1 MSECTMS
8 KQFHYDPVTIE
19 LIQSSLDAISD
30 EMFATM
36 RKTAVSSIIYEVLD
50 FGVAITDR
58 DGFLASSGAGIPGF
72 VGMLDYGVR
81 AIIKKFSPKGDIHP
95 GDIFVANIPHFGGV
109 SHMNDVVLILPV
121 FVDDTLIAW
130 VANKAHWADIGGMA
144 PSSIHPDATE
154 VYQEGLQLPEIKLF
168 ARGEPIA
175 SVMDIILINSRMPET
190 ARGDLWAGV
199 ASMRAGERR
208 IQELAA
214 KYGAATVMHAIKCF
228 LDYGEAVSR
237 ESLKRLPKGTFQAED
252 RLDDGRVL
260 TAKVTITEDEFIV
273 DLRGNPPQ
281 DKGPFNSSFA
291 STEVDSKV
299 LFKAI
304 TSPGTPAN
312 AGSFRPLKLICDE
325 RSMFNAQYPAAMGLY
340 YEVGIRALDIIWKA
354 LASQLTD
361 RLTAG
366 HYASVCGTFIG
377 GTHPDTGKRHV
388 FIEPQLGGWG
398 GADGEDG
405 DSAQY
410 TASHGDTFNCAV
422 EVTEARN
429 GVAIDRLELNDEVG
443 GEGEY
448 RGGKGIRLDYRIRGE
463 DFWIT
468 AMYSRSKVAPWGLNG
483 GHEGSLNYIQILR
496 TDGSEERYS
505 SCAVLPLRRGD
516 VVRIVTANGG
526 GYGEPALRP
535 RERVLADIKDGYITA
550 QTAKEVYGLDN
561 LTK

>member
-1 MSECTMS
+1 MND
-8 KQFHYDPVTIE
+8 QADYYPVTIE

-58 DGFLASSGAGIPGF
+58 NGLLASSGAGIPSF

-81 AIIKKFSPKGDIHP
+81 AIIKKFSPTGDIHP

-121 FVDDTLIAW
+121 FAEQKLLAW

-154 VYQEGLQLPEIKLF
+154 VFQEGLQLPEIKLF
-168 ARGEPIA
+168 ERGAPIA
-175 SVMDIILINSRMPET
+175 SVMDIILANSRMPET

-208 IQELAA
+208 IQDLAA
-214 KYGAATVMHAIKCF
+214 KYGAATVMHAIERF

-237 ESLKRLPKGTFQAED
+237 EALKRLPKGTFQAED

-260 TAKVTITEDEFIV
+260 IAKVTITEDEFIV

-281 DKGPFNSSFA
+281 DKGPFNCSFA

-304 TSPGTPAN
+304 TSPDTPAN
-312 AGSFRPLKLICDE
+312 AGSFRPLKLICDD

-354 LASQLTD
+354 LAPRLTD

-398 GADGEDG
+398 GAQGEDG

-429 GVAIDRLELNDEVG
+429 GVRIDRLELNDEPG
-443 GEGEY
+443 GEGKY

-468 AMYSRSKVAPWGLNG
+468 AMYSRCKIAPWGLNG
-483 GHEGSLNYIQILR
+483 GHDGSLNYIQILR
-496 TDGSEERYS
+496 ADGREERYS

-526 GYGEPALRP
+526 GFGEPAR
-535 RERVLADIKDGYITA
+535 RSRGRVLADLKDGYITPRI
-550 QTAKEVYGLDN
+550 AKEIYGLDVAGE
-561 LTK
+561 

>member
-1 MSECTMS
+1 MS

>member
-1 MSECTMS
+1 MSNQTR
-8 KQFHYDPVTIE
+8 YDPVTIE

-58 DGFLASSGAGIPGF
+58 HGFLASSGAGIPAF

-81 AIIKKFSPKGDIHP
+81 AIVKKFSPQGDIHP
-95 GDIFVANIPHFGGV
+95 GDIFAANIPHFGGV
-109 SHMNDVVLILPV
+109 SHMNDVMLILPV
-121 FVDDTLIAW
+121 FAGEELIAW
-130 VANKAHWADIGGMA
+130 VANKAHWADVGGMA

-154 VYQEGLQLPEIKLF
+154 VFQEGLQLPEIKLF
-168 ARGEPIA
+168 ERGVPIA
-175 SVMDIILINSRMPET
+175 SVMEIIMVNSRMPET

-199 ASMRAGERR
+199 ASMKAGERR

-214 KYGAATVMHAIKCF
+214 KYGAATVVYAIERF
-228 LDYGEAVSR
+228 LDYGEGVAR
-237 ESLKRLPKGTFQAED
+237 HALHGLPKGTFEAQD

-260 TAKVTITEDEFIV
+260 RVKVTITEDEFIV

-281 DKGPFNSSFA
+281 DRGPLNCSFA
-291 STEVDSKV
+291 STEVDAKV
-299 LFKAI
+299 LFKAV

-354 LASQLTD
+354 LAPVLPD

-366 HYASVCGTFIG
+366 HYASVCGTFVG
-377 GTHPDTGKRHV
+377 GTHPDSGKRHV

-398 GADGEDG
+398 GAEGEDG

-429 GVAIDRLELNDEVG
+429 GVRIDRFELNDEPG
-443 GEGEY
+443 GEGEF
-448 RGGKGIRLDYRIRGE
+448 RGGKGIRLDYRIRGD

-468 AMYSRSKVAPWGLNG
+468 AMYSRSKVAPWGLSG
-483 GHEGSLNYIQILR
+483 GRDGSCNYIRILR
-496 TDGSEERYS
+496 QDGSQATYS
-505 SCAVLPLRRGD
+505 TCAVLPLKRDD

-526 GYGEPALRP
+526 GYGDPRRRP
-535 RERVLADIKDGYITA
+535 RERVLADIKDGYISPEA
-550 QTAKEVYGLDN
+550 ASEIYGVEIDG
-561 LTK
+561 T

>member
-1 MSECTMS
+1 MTQA
-8 KQFHYDPVTIE
+8 KRYDPVTIE

-58 DGFLASSGAGIPGF
+58 NGFLASSGAGIPAF
-72 VGMLDYGVR
+72 VGMLDHGVR
-81 AIIKKFSPKGDIHP
+81 AIVKKFSPSGDIHP
-95 GDIFVANIPHFGGV
+95 GDIFASNIPHFGGV
-109 SHMNDVVLILPV
+109 SHMNDVMLILPV
-121 FVDDTLIAW
+121 FAGDRLIAW
-130 VANKAHWADIGGMA
+130 VANKAHWADVGGMA

-154 VYQEGLQLPEIKLF
+154 VYQEGLQLPEIRLF
-168 ARGEPIA
+168 ERGVPIA
-175 SVMDIILINSRMPET
+175 SVMEIIMINSRMPDT

-199 ASMRAGERR
+199 ASMKAGERR

-214 KYGAATVMHAIKCF
+214 KYGADAVVYAIERF

-237 ESLKRLPKGTFQAED
+237 DALKRLKKGTFVAED

-260 TAKVTITEDEFIV
+260 RAKVTITDDEFIV
-273 DLRGNPPQ
+273 DMRGNPSQ
-281 DKGPFNSSFA
+281 DTGPFNCSFA
-291 STEVDSKV
+291 STEVDAKV
-299 LFKAI
+299 LFKAV
-304 TSPGTPAN
+304 TSPETPAN
-312 AGSFRPLKLICDE
+312 AGSFRPLKLICDD

-354 LASQLTD
+354 LASELPE

-366 HYASVCGTFIG
+366 HYASVCGTFVG

-388 FIEPQLGGWG
+388 FIEPQVGGWG
-398 GADGEDG
+398 AAQGEDG

-410 TASHGDTFNCAV
+410 TASHGETFNCAV

-429 GVAIDRLELNDEVG
+429 GVRIDRLELNDEPG
-443 GEGEY
+443 GEGEF
-448 RGGKGIRLDYRIRGE
+448 RGGKGIRLEYRIRSD

-468 AMYSRSKVAPWGLNG
+468 AMYSRSKVGPWGLDG
-483 GHEGSLNYIQILR
+483 GREGSLNYIQVLR
-496 TDGSEERYS
+496 HGGGEERYS
-505 SCAVLPLRRGD
+505 SCAVLPLKRDD

-526 GYGEPALRP
+526 GYGDP
-535 RERVLADIKDGYITA
+535 RARTRELVLADVKDGYVSPQVA
-550 QTAKEVYGLDN
+550 REVYGLDMG
-561 LTK
+561 

>member
-1 MSECTMS
+1 MND
-8 KQFHYDPVTIE
+8 QARYDPVTIE

-50 FGVAITDR
+50 FGVAITDHE
-58 DGFLASSGAGIPGF
+58 GFLASSGAGIPGF

-81 AIIKKFSPKGDIHP
+81 AIIQKFSPKGNIHP

-121 FVDDTLIAW
+121 FVDDALIAW

-168 ARGEPIA
+168 ERGEPIA

-214 KYGAATVMHAIKCF
+214 KYGAATVVHAIKCF

-237 ESLKRLPKGTFQAED
+237 EALRRLPRGTFQAED

-260 TAKVTITEDEFIV
+260 LAKVTITEDEFII
-273 DLRGNPPQ
+273 DLRGNPSQ

-291 STEVDSKV
+291 STEVDAKI

-304 TSPGTPAN
+304 TSPSTPAN

-340 YEVGIRALDIIWKA
+340 YEAGIRALDIIWKA

-398 GADGEDG
+398 AAAGEDG

-429 GVAIDRLELNDEVG
+429 GVAIDRLELNDEAG

-483 GHEGSLNYIQILR
+483 GHDGSLNYIQILR
-496 TDGSEERYS
+496 TDGSKERYS

-526 GYGEPALRP
+526 GYGEPARRP
-535 RERVLADIKDGYITA
+535 QERVRADVKDGYITE
-550 QTAKEVYGLDN
+550 QSAKEIYGLDI
-561 LTK
+561 LTE

>member
-1 MSECTMS
+1 MSDETL
-8 KQFHYDPVTIE
+8 YDPVTIE

-58 DGFLASSGAGIPGF
+58 DGFLASSGAGIPAF

-81 AIIKKFSPKGDIHP
+81 AIVKKFSPKGDIHP
-95 GDIFVANIPHFGGV
+95 GDIFAANIPHFGGV
-109 SHMNDVVLILPV
+109 SHMNDVMLILPV
-121 FVDDTLIAW
+121 FAGDELIAW
-130 VANKAHWADIGGMA
+130 VANKAHWADVGGMA

-154 VYQEGLQLPEIKLF
+154 VFQEGLQLPEIKLF
-168 ARGEPIA
+168 ERGVPIA
-175 SVMDIILINSRMPET
+175 SVMEIIMANSRMPET

-199 ASMRAGERR
+199 ASMKAGERR
-208 IQELAA
+208 IQELAI
-214 KYGAATVMHAIKCF
+214 KYGASTVVHAIERF

-237 ESLKRLPKGTFQAED
+237 QALQALPKGTFEAED

-260 TAKVTITEDEFIV
+260 RAKVTVTGDEFIV

-281 DKGPFNSSFA
+281 DRGPLNCSFA
-291 STEVDSKV
+291 STEVDAKV

-354 LASQLTD
+354 MAPHLPD

-366 HYASVCGTFIG
+366 HYASVCGTFVG

-429 GVAIDRLELNDEVG
+429 GVLIDRLELNDEPG
-443 GEGEY
+443 GEGEF
-448 RGGKGIRLDYRIRGE
+448 RGGKGIRLDYRIRG
-463 DFWIT
+463 DYFWIT
-468 AMYSRSKVAPWGLNG
+468 AMYSRSKVPPWGLNG
-483 GHEGSLNYIQILR
+483 GRDGSRNYICIMRQ
-496 TDGSEERYS
+496 DGSEATYS
-505 SCAVLPLRRGD
+505 TCAVLPLKRDD

-526 GYGEPALRP
+526 GYGDPRRRQ
-535 RERVLADIKDGYITA
+535 RERVLADLKDGYISSQVA
-550 QTAKEVYGLDN
+550 SEIYGVEIDGA
-561 LTK
+561 

>member
-1 MSECTMS
+1 MSEETR
-8 KQFHYDPVTIE
+8 YDPVTIE

-58 DGFLASSGAGIPGF
+58 KGFLASSGAGIPAF

-81 AIIKKFSPKGDIHP
+81 AIVNKFSPKGDIHP

-109 SHMNDVVLILPV
+109 SHMNDVMLILPV
-121 FVDDTLIAW
+121 FAGGELLAW
-130 VANKAHWADIGGMA
+130 VANKAHWADVGGMA

-154 VYQEGLQLPEIKLF
+154 VFQEGLQLPEIKLF
-168 ARGEPIA
+168 ERGVPIA
-175 SVMDIILINSRMPET
+175 SVMDIIMANSRMPET

-199 ASMRAGERR
+199 ASMKAGERR

-214 KYGAATVMHAIKCF
+214 KYGIATVAHAIERF
-228 LDYGEAVSR
+228 LDYGEGVAR
-237 ESLKRLPKGTFQAED
+237 QALRRLPKGTFAAED

-260 TAKVTITEDEFIV
+260 RASITITDEEFIV

-281 DKGPFNSSFA
+281 DRGPLNCSFA
-291 STEVDSKV
+291 STEVDAKV
-299 LFKAI
+299 LFKAV
-304 TSPGTPAN
+304 TSPDTPAN

-325 RSMFNAQYPAAMGLY
+325 RSLFNAQYPAAMGLY

-354 LASQLTD
+354 LAPHLPD

-366 HYASVCGTFIG
+366 HYASVCGTFVG

-398 GADGEDG
+398 GADGADG

-429 GVAIDRLELNDEVG
+429 GVRIDRLELNDEPG

-448 RGGKGIRLDYRIRGE
+448 RGGKGIRLDYRIRGD

-468 AMYSRSKVAPWGLNG
+468 AMYSRSEVAPWGLRG
-483 GHEGSLNYIQILR
+483 GRDGSLNYIRILR
-496 TDGSEERYS
+496 RDGTEARHST
-505 SCAVLPLRRGD
+505 CAVLPLKRDD

-526 GYGEPALRP
+526 GYGDPRQRP
-535 RERVLADIKDGYITA
+535 RELVLADLKDGYITPRVA
-550 QTAKEVYGLDN
+550 REVYGIEIDGG
-561 LTK
+561 

>member
-1 MSECTMS
+1 MSD
-8 KQFHYDPVTIE
+8 HAGYDPVTIE

-58 DGFLASSGAGIPGF
+58 NGFLASSGAGIPSF

-81 AIIKKFSPKGDIHP
+81 AIIKKFSPAGDIHP

-121 FVDDTLIAW
+121 FAEHKLLAW

-154 VYQEGLQLPEIKLF
+154 VFQEGLQLPEIKLF
-168 ARGEPIA
+168 ERGAPIA
-175 SVMDIILINSRMPET
+175 SVMEIILANSRMPET

-208 IQELAA
+208 IQELVA
-214 KYGAATVMHAIKCF
+214 KYGAATVLHAIERF

-237 ESLKRLPKGTFQAED
+237 EALKRLPKGTFQAED

-312 AGSFRPLKLICDE
+312 AGSFRPLRLICDE

-340 YEVGIRALDIIWKA
+340 YEVGIRALDIVWKA
-354 LASQLTD
+354 LAPQLTD
-361 RLTAG
+361 HLTAG

-398 GADGEDG
+398 GAEGEDG

-422 EVTEARN
+422 EVTVARN
-429 GVAIDRLELNDEVG
+429 GVRIDRLELNDEPG
-443 GEGEY
+443 GEGKY
-448 RGGKGIRLDYRIRGE
+448 RGGKGIRLDYRIRGD

-483 GHEGSLNYIQILR
+483 GHGGSLNYIEILR
-496 TDGSEERYS
+496 ADGGEERYS

-526 GYGEPALRP
+526 GYGEPAGRS
-535 RERVLADIKDGYITA
+535 RDRVLADVKDGYITSRI
-550 QTAKEVYGLDN
+550 AKEIYGLDIASG
-561 LTK
+561 